1 MFTTTPRSTP
11 ADAAARKARRRR
23 PSAALVVSS
32 LALFTALSGGA
43 YAATTIG
50 SLQIKNNAV
59 QSVDVKDG
67 TLKTADMS
75 LSARLALKGKA
86 GPAGPAGL
94 PGPKGDQGIQGIQ
107 GIPGTAA
114 AKGDKGDKGDQGD
127 QGISG
132 LVRVTDHTA
141 SDSDSPKSVTVNCPA
156 GKKVVGT
163 GFDISGA
170 ITGASPNAI
179 KSVAIDQATIAA
191 GLGSATFSG
200 YEQDATAANWSVYGY
215 VMCAY
220 AG

>member
-1 MFTTTPRSTP
+1 MFNQSRRTASAA
-11 ADAAARKARRRR
+11 ADAGRQIHRR
-23 PSAALVVSS
+23 PSAALIVSS

-59 QSVDVKDG
+59 KSIDIQNG

-75 LSARLALKGKA
+75 LAAQLALKGKA
-86 GPAGPAGL
+86 GPTGPQGPAGL
-94 PGPKGDQGIQGIQ
+94 KGDQ

-114 AKGDKGDKGDQGD
+114 AKGDQGDQGD
-127 QGISG
+127 QGVSG
-132 LVRVTDHTA
+132 LVRVYDNTA
-141 SDSDSPKSVTVNCPA
+141 NDSDSPKSITVSCPA

-163 GFDISGA
+163 GFDINGAVSGV
-170 ITGASPNAI
+170 SPNQI
-179 KSVAIDQATIAA
+179 KSVAIDQASIAA
-191 GLGSATFSG
+191 NLGSATFSG
-200 YEQDATAANWSVYGY
+200 YEQDPTAAAWSVYGY